1 MRRIVILFA
10 FIFFLKTGN
19 AQEFKVSANGMVS
32 FSVAELVVG
41 EAGNDINAT
50 LSSNTIYL
58 SIGSDYFWDMK
69 NERWSIYVNKSDIDW
84 DDDIELNIKR
94 TGSGAYTQRKG
105 NPYVKNGKNF
115 QKITNNPSYF
125 FNGKDK
131 ISNIPLEFQLKNM
144 SLTMGAHDFETD
156 VIFTIYDD

>member
-32 FSVAELVVG
+32 FSETELVVG

-50 LSSNTIYL
+50 LNSNTIYL
-58 SIGSDYFWDMK
+58 TIDSDYIWDMK

-84 DDDIELNIKR
+84 DDDIELNIIR
-94 TGSGAYTQRKG
+94 TGSGVYTERNG
-105 NPYVKNGKNF
+105 TPYVKDGKSY

-125 FNGKDK
+125 FHGKDK
-131 ISNIPLEFQLKNM
+131 ISNIPLEFQLEKM
-144 SLTMGAHDFETD
+144 SLTMGARDFETD